1 MLRCNMTR
9 LTMVRAGLL
18 SLMCMALSGMTIGAV
33 TGEIY
38 PSKPIRIIT
47 SEPAAINDVT
57 TRVLAQGLSL
67 AMGQQLI
74 VDNRGGAGGAIAGE
88 ILAKAMPD
96 GYTLLSY
103 GSSLWLAP
111 FLRDKVNYDP
121 LRDFAPIMIA
131 VSSPVVLVVD
141 PSSVANSVRDLIALA
156 KVKPASLNYGSGG
169 AGTTPHLAMELFKAM
184 AGLDIVRVSYKAAGT
199 AVNDLIGGQV
209 QVMMVTAG
217 SVTPHVKSGKLKAL
231 GVGSS
236 RPSPLAAGLPTIAAS
251 GVPGYEFTSI
261 WGIFAPAK
269 TSTAIVRTLNQ
280 EMTRILKGTEIR
292 ERFLNMGVEA
302 VGSTPEEF
310 GTAVRLE
317 TKVLGKLIADLGIR
331 ND

>member
-1 MLRCNMTR
+1 MAL
-9 LTMVRAGLL
+9 A
-18 SLMCMALSGMTIGAV
+18 ALSGGMACAQN
-33 TGEIY
+33 Y
-38 PSKPIRIIT
+38 PNKPIRVIT

-57 TRVLAQGLSL
+57 TRVLAQGLAL
-67 AMGQQLI
+67 AMGQQVI

-88 ILAKAMPD
+88 ILAKATPD

-111 FLRDKVNYDP
+111 FLRDKVNYNP
-121 LRDFAPIMIA
+121 LRDFAPITIA

-156 KVKPASLNYGSGG
+156 KAKPSSLNYGSGG

-184 AGLDIVRVSYKAAGT
+184 AGLDIVRVSYKAAGP

-217 SVTPHVKSGKLKAL
+217 SVMPHVKSGKLKAL

-236 RPSPLAAGLPTIAAS
+236 KPSPLAAGLPTITSS
-251 GVPGYEFTSI
+251 GVPGYEFTSM

-269 TSTAIVRTLNQ
+269 TSMAIVRTLNQ
-280 EMTRILKGTEIR
+280 EMTRILKSTEIR
-292 ERFLNMGVEA
+292 ERFLSMGVEA